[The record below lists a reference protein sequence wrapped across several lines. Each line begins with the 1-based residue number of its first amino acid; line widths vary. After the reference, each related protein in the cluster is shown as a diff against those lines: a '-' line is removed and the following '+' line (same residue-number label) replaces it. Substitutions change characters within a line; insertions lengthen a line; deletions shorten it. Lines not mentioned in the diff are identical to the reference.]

1 MLINITASYLD
12 PHELLLSRSER
23 QSRLAGT
30 FGFKCQCESC
40 GKPASRSARSD
51 RRLSQYST
59 IKATW
64 DSMAIEDLAF
74 EQNAALTE
82 VERAAQLLYSEKQY
96 QEAESVLEQR
106 FKVYAAWGEGDKAK
120 RAARRLKRFYRVVCG
135 RTAAEESDA
144 AAWSRR
150 PELSADWGVC
160 LRVNKVG
167 VSFQGPA
174 LV

>member
-23 QSRLAGT
+23 QLRLAGT

-40 GKPASRSARSD
+40 GKPAKRSARSD
-51 RRLSQYST
+51 RRLSQYNT

-74 EQNAALTE
+74 EQDAALTE

-106 FKVYAAWGEGDKAK
+106 SRCTRRG
-120 RAARRLKRFYRVVCG
+120 ARGTRLR
-135 RTAAEESDA
+135 
-144 AAWSRR
+144 
-150 PELSADWGVC
+150 ELLG
-160 LRVNKVG
+160 G
-167 VSFQGPA
+167 
-174 LV
+174 